1 MKTYEGSSKNVHV
14 ADDNKSAVFEFTDKY
29 SVFDWGGMPDT
40 LENKGV
46 ALALMGKIFFEL
58 LTKKGISNHY
68 QGLEAAA
75 QGLSNRMKVEAVA
88 VHWPPKTDKGFDY
101 SFYQTKPTNSLVP
114 LEVIFRW
121 GAPAGSSLLKRYPH
135 VKENERFNKPIIEFT
150 TKLEDEDRMLTS
162 DEALIVAGITVTE
175 LNRLKELTT
184 EVATHLK
191 EVLSLMHVELW
202 DGKLEWAFD
211 EKRNFKL
218 VDAIGLDELRV
229 SFQNRPLSKEFLR
242 HHYRKTHWY
251 TKLNEA
257 KDLAA
262 KENGDFKEICLK
274 RFNSAPEPLPVQVKL
289 AAETLYTSFANDLA
303 RVFIG
308 TTPFGANIS
317 LAHWV
322 REF

>member
-14 ADDNKSAVFEFTDKY
+14 ADDNKTAIFEFTDKY

-46 ALALMGKIFFEL
+46 ALALMGKIFFEI
-58 LTKKGISNHY
+58 LTKKGIANHY
-68 QGLEAAA
+68 LGLEESS
-75 QGLSNRMKVEAVA
+75 QVLSNRMKVEAVE
-88 VHWPPKTDKGFDY
+88 VHWPKKLSNRFDY
-101 SFYQTKPTNSLVP
+101 SFYQTQPTNCLVP

-121 GAPAGSSLLKRYPH
+121 GAPAGSSLLKRHPH
-135 VKENERFNKPIIEFT
+135 LKENERFNKPIIEFT
-150 TKLEDEDRMLTS
+150 TKLEDEDRMLSS
-162 DEALIVAGITVTE
+162 DEALIVAGITPEE
-175 LNRLKELTT
+175 LNRLKDITAD
-184 EVATHLK
+184 VATHLK
-191 EVLSLMHVELW
+191 EVLNLMHVELW

-242 HHYRKTHWY
+242 HHYRKTDWFQ
-251 TKLNEA
+251 KLNEA
-257 KDLAA
+257 KELAA
-262 KENGDFKEICLK
+262 KENGDFKEICLN
-274 RFNSAPEPLPVQVKL
+274 RFKSSPEPLPVQVKL

-303 RVFIG
+303 RVFLAQ
-308 TTPFGANIS
+308 TPFGANVS